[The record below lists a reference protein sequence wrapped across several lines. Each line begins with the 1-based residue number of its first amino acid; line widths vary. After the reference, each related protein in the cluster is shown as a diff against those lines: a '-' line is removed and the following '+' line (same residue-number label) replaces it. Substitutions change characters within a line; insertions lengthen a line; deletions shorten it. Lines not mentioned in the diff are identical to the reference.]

1 MNKTAYDVFILSQSN
16 SHGWLYKKGCFSEQK
31 QIRLGFIWTQTT
43 LCHFSHFNGFAAT
56 LHCQPRA
63 TSSERQNL
71 RTRDGMHEK
80 PPWKAKGTYT
90 HIIYIRYIYI
100 LVAFK
105 YIYIYIDTH
114 IFLKQQK
121 RCYHKRPSLL
131 SHQRKWP
138 PGKNETFLRVICRRS
153 QKRKLSKEMYQDTLT
168 KGMVGHGCNDR
179 DWIRIHRSNLHE

>member
-1 MNKTAYDVFILSQSN
+1 VNKTAYDVFILSQSN

-90 HIIYIRYIYI
+90 HIIYIYDI
-100 LVAFK
+100 
-105 YIYIYIDTH
+105 YIYIYIYLNAQVYIYIYRHTY
-114 IFLKQQK
+114 LPKTAK
-121 RCYHKRPSLL
+121 TLL
-131 SHQRKWP
+131 SQT
-138 PGKNETFLRVICRRS
+138 TFVTFT
-153 QKRKLSKEMYQDTLT
+153 SKEMTT
-168 KGMVGHGCNDR
+168 WKKR
-179 DWIRIHRSNLHE
+179 NLPQSDLQKKPKKKTF